1 MQPQLPRRA
10 IVAVVDGVL
19 GERIQA
25 WRERYDA
32 RHATLLPPHLTLCYR
47 PPDAPLADLEAQVR
61 HAFIQPVLVRLG
73 PVFVLSHREAPLA
86 VSIHNTDQLEAARQR
101 LFDGTHVQMGGRH
114 EWPWHIT
121 CIRYGYKRDCQAL
134 LAIAAQELALDAPW
148 LIERISY
155 LELRDRRYRPVAEW
169 DLNLN
174 VAGAAGA
181 VERPERA
188 RRRDE
193 REQQAQRIEV
203 NPVREHRL
211 ANPAEALQYD
221 EGLIEPDQYVANQ

>member
-1 MQPQLPRRA
+1 M
-10 IVAVVDGVL
+10 AVVDGVL
-19 GERIQA
+19 GDQIQA

-61 HAFIQPVLVRLG
+61 HAFARPILVRLG

-86 VSIHNTDQLEAARQR
+86 VSIHATDELEAARQR

-121 CIRYGYKRDCQAL
+121 CIRYGYKRDCEVL
-134 LAIAAQELALDAPW
+134 LATAAQELALDAPW

-155 LELRDRRYRPVAEW
+155 LELREGRYRPVAEW
-169 DLNLN
+169 DLNLDD
-174 VAGAAGA
+174 VRPSAGPGR
-181 VERPERA
+181 ETSRNSCGPRA
-188 RRRDE
+188 RMGAS
-193 REQQAQRIEV
+193 Q
-203 NPVREHRL
+203 
-211 ANPAEALQYD
+211 
-221 EGLIEPDQYVANQ
+221 